1 MNHQIFKVLDLHY
14 IHLDDKHL
22 LCPLADFLA
31 LHSEVDVLEVRYN
44 PQIEQGVVIVRTDT
58 GERLEKLID
67 FFKKMML

>member
-14 IHLDDKHL
+14 IHIDDKHR
-22 LCPLADFLA
+22 LCPLADFLT

-58 GERLEKLID
+58 EERLEKLID